1 MANRKYSPSPRVFEM
16 EISKSDIIISL
27 AGRDK
32 GQLFYV
38 VDVQESYCLLADGKG
53 RKLENPKRKKLKHVR
68 RVSRTETRVA
78 DKIRRGDKVLNSELR
93 RDLATFGQQ
102 FESQNQGG

>member
-1 MANRKYSPSPRVFEM
+1 MD
-16 EISKSDIIISL
+16 ISKSDIIESL

-32 GQLFYV
+32 GKFFYV
-38 VDVQESYCLLADGKG
+38 IDTEDNYVLIADVKG

-78 DKIRRGDKVLNSELR
+78 VKIQNGDKVLNSELR

-102 FESQNQGG
+102 FNSQNQGG

>member
-1 MANRKYSPSPRVFEM
+1 MD
-16 EISKSDIIISL
+16 ISKSDIIESL

-32 GQLFYV
+32 GKYFYV
-38 VDVQESYCLLADGKG
+38 IDVEDNYVLIADGKG

-68 RVSRTETRVA
+68 RVTRTETRVA
-78 DKIRRGDKVLNSELR
+78 AKILNGEKVLNSELR

-102 FESQNQGG
+102 FSSQNQGR

>member
-1 MANRKYSPSPRVFEM
+1 MN
-16 EISKSDIIISL
+16 ISKSDIIISL

-32 GQLFYV
+32 GKLFYV
-38 VDVQESYCLLADGKG
+38 IDTEDNYVHVADGKG

-78 DKIRRGDKVLNSELR
+78 RKIQNGDKVLNSELR

-102 FESQNQGG
+102 FSQNQGG

>member
-1 MANRKYSPSPRVFEM
+1 MD
-16 EISKSDIIISL
+16 ISKSDIIESL

-32 GQLFYV
+32 GKFFYV
-38 VDVQESYCLLADGKG
+38 IETEENFVLIADGKG

-68 RVSRTETRVA
+68 RVTRTETRVA
-78 DKIRRGDKVLNSELR
+78 LKIQNGDKVLNSELR

-102 FESQNQGG
+102 FNSQNQGR

>member
-1 MANRKYSPSPRVFEM
+1 MD
-16 EISKSDIIISL
+16 ISKSDIVISL

-32 GQLFYV
+32 DKLFYV
-38 VDVQESYCLLADGKG
+38 MDVEDNYVLLADGKG

-78 DKIRRGDKVLNSELR
+78 AKIQNGDKVLNSELR

-102 FESQNQGG
+102 FNSQNQGG

>member
-1 MANRKYSPSPRVFEM
+1 MD
-16 EISKSDIIISL
+16 ISKSDIIVSL

-32 GQLFYV
+32 GKFFYV
-38 VDVQESYCLLADGKG
+38 MEVDGEYVLLADGKG

-78 DKIRRGDKVLNSELR
+78 AKLQNGDKVLNSELR

-102 FESQNQGG
+102 FNSQNQGG

>member
-1 MANRKYSPSPRVFEM
+1 MD
-16 EISKSDIIISL
+16 ISKSDIIVSL

-32 GQLFYV
+32 GKLFYV
-38 VDVQESYCLLADGKG
+38 VDVEENYVLIADGKG

-78 DKIRRGDKVLNSELR
+78 AKLQNGDKVLNSELR
-93 RDLATFGQQ
+93 RDLAAFGQQ
-102 FESQNQGG
+102 FNSQNQGG

>member
-1 MANRKYSPSPRVFEM
+1 MD
-16 EISKSDIIISL
+16 ISKSDIIESL

-32 GQLFYV
+32 GKYFYV
-38 VDVQESYCLLADGKG
+38 IDVEESYVLIADGKG

-68 RVSRTETRVA
+68 RVTRTETRVA
-78 DKIRRGDKVLNSELR
+78 VKILNGDKVLNSELR

-102 FESQNQGG
+102 FNSQNQGG

>member
-1 MANRKYSPSPRVFEM
+1 MD
-16 EISKSDIIISL
+16 ISKSDIVLSL

-32 GQLFYV
+32 GKLFYV
-38 VDVQESYCLLADGKG
+38 MDTEDNFVILADGKG

-78 DKIRRGDKVLNSELR
+78 TKILNGDKVLNSELR
-93 RDLATFGQQ
+93 RDLAAFGQQ
-102 FESQNQGG
+102 FNSQNQGG

>member
-1 MANRKYSPSPRVFEM
+1 MD
-16 EISKSDIIISL
+16 ISKSDIIVSL

-32 GQLFYV
+32 GKYFYV
-38 VDVQESYCLLADGKG
+38 IDVEDNFVVIADGKG

-68 RVSRTETRVA
+68 RVTRTETRVA
-78 DKIRRGDKVLNSELR
+78 AKILNGDKVLNSELR

-102 FESQNQGG
+102 FNSQNQGG

>member
-1 MANRKYSPSPRVFEM
+1 MD
-16 EISKSDIIISL
+16 ISKSDIVLSL

-32 GQLFYV
+32 GKLFYV
-38 VDVQESYCLLADGKG
+38 MDTEENFVILADGKG

-78 DKIRRGDKVLNSELR
+78 TKILNGDKVLNSELR

-102 FESQNQGG
+102 FNSQNQGR

>member
-1 MANRKYSPSPRVFEM
+1 MD
-16 EISKSDIIISL
+16 ISKSDIIISL

-32 GQLFYV
+32 GKLFYV
-38 VDVQESYCLLADGKG
+38 MDVEENYVLIADGKG

-68 RVSRTETRVA
+68 RVTRTETRVA
-78 DKIRRGDKVLNSELR
+78 AKILNGDKVLNSELR

-102 FESQNQGG
+102 FNSQNQGG

>member
-1 MANRKYSPSPRVFEM
+1 MD
-16 EISKSDIIISL
+16 ISKSDIIESM

-32 GQLFYV
+32 GKFFYV
-38 VDVQESYCLLADGKG
+38 IDTEDNYVLIADGKT

-68 RVSRTETRVA
+68 RVTRTETRVA
-78 DKIRRGDKVLNSELR
+78 VKIQNGDKVLNSELR

-102 FESQNQGG
+102 FNSQNQGG

>member
-1 MANRKYSPSPRVFEM
+1 MD
-16 EISKSDIIISL
+16 ISKSDIVLSL

-32 GQLFYV
+32 GKLFYV
-38 VDVQESYCLLADGKG
+38 MDTEDNFVILADGKG

-68 RVSRTETRVA
+68 RVTRTETRVA
-78 DKIRRGDKVLNSELR
+78 AKILNGDKVLNSELR

-102 FESQNQGG
+102 FNSQNQGG

>member
-1 MANRKYSPSPRVFEM
+1 MD
-16 EISKSDIIISL
+16 ISKSDIIISL

-32 GQLFYV
+32 GKLFYV
-38 VDVQESYCLLADGKG
+38 IDTEDNYVHVADGKG

-78 DKIRRGDKVLNSELR
+78 RKIQNGDKVLNSELR

-102 FESQNQGG
+102 FSQNQGG